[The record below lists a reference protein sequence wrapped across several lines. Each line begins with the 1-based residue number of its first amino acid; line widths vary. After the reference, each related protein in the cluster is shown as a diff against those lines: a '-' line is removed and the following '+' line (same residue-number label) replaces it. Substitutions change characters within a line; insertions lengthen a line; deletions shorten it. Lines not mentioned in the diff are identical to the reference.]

1 MSTNIKNSIKF
12 SREHNESEFFNSS
25 EKIKLK
31 QLKENIPSPLLWV
44 NQQGKLTLTAPQK
57 L

>member
-1 MSTNIKNSIKF
+1 M
-12 SREHNESEFFNSS
+12 SEFFNSS